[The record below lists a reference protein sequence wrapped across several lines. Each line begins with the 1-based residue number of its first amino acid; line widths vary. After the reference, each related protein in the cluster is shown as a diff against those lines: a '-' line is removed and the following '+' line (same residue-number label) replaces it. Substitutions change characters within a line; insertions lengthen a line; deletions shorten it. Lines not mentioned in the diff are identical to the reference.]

1 MEEAFAKVEEMAG
14 HIKDY
19 VNIRMDKAKLDVAE
33 KTSGVLANLIAGS
46 VVLLVFLLF
55 FLFVNFSI
63 AYALSDWIGKTWAG
77 FLVVAGFYLLTGIIV
92 WLARQRILRIPI
104 MNKIAESLFKNEVED
119 END

>member
-1 MEEAFAKVEEMAG
+1 MEEAFAKVEEIAT

-19 VNIRMDKAKLDVAE
+19 INVRIDKVKLDVAE
-33 KTSGVLANLIAGS
+33 KTSSVLANLIAGLM
-46 VVLLVFLLF
+46 VLLVFLLF

-63 AYALSDWIGKTWAG
+63 AYALAEWIGKTWAG
-77 FLVVAGFYLLTGIIV
+77 FLVVAGFYLLIGVIV

-104 MNKIAESLFKNEVED
+104 MNKIAESLFKNEAED